1 MSVKLRNFIAELGY
15 SKDFHKVRD
24 FIIRIN
30 GRGLRYP
37 NFEWVRWEWAH
48 KDICFEHSDILP
60 KIGIWEDDGKIVA
73 VTTFEDQ
80 PGQAFFLVD
89 DEYSHLKEEMLQYAL
104 ENLRYDGK
112 IKLMIDDCDAEMQ
125 RYAKKAGLRP
135 TQDKELDSVI
145 DIDDSLSY
153 SLPDGFSISSAQDK
167 IDFKKV
173 NRVMWRGF
181 NHEGEPPEDLL
192 EFRKRPMKSPH
203 QDLSL
208 IIKTVAPNGDYASY
222 CGMWYEPGTDYAII
236 EPVATDP
243 SYRLK
248 GLGRAAVLEGVI
260 RCGKLGAKRA
270 YVGSSQ
276 QFYYNIGFYPAA
288 SGTWWE

>member
-1 MSVKLRNFIAELGY
+1 MSVKLRNFNAEPGY

-30 GRGLRYP
+30 GKSLKYP
-37 NFEWVRWEWAH
+37 NFEWVRWEWVH
-48 KDICFEHSDILP
+48 KDICFEHSDTLS

-73 VTTFEDQ
+73 LTTFEDK

-89 DEYSHLKEEMLQYAL
+89 DEYSNLKEEMLQYAL
-104 ENLRYDGK
+104 ENLRSDGK
-112 IKLMIDDCDAEMQ
+112 IKLMIDDRDAEMQ
-125 RYAKKAGLRP
+125 RFAKKKGLRP
-135 TQDKELDSVI
+135 TQDRELDSVI
-145 DIDDSLSY
+145 DIDSSLSY
-153 SLPDGFSISSAQDK
+153 TLPDGFSISSAQDE
-167 IDFKKV
+167 IDLSKL

-192 EFRKRPMKSPH
+192 EFRRRSIHGPH

-208 IIKTVAPNGDYASY
+208 IIKTVAPNGEYASY
-222 CGMWYEPGTDYAII
+222 CGMWYEPGTDYAIV

-243 SYRLK
+243 SYRLM